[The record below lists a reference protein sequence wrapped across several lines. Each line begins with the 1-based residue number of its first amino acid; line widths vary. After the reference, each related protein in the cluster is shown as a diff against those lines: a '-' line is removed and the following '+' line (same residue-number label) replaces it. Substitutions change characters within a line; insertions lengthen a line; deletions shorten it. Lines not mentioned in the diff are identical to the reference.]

1 MAKRDNGVVNRAIV
15 TPDKHF
21 PYADKSAIKCLTKTI
36 EIVKPDIYND
46 L

>member
-1 MAKRDNGVVNRAIV
+1 MARIDEGVVNRAIV

-21 PYADKSAIKCLTKTI
+21 PYADKAAIKCLTKTI
-36 EIVKPDIYND
+36 EIVKPDKYVD